1 MPCRIISEMVYSSLI
16 VFSWVFT
23 ASWGHL
29 TSAEW
34 WCCHSSSHGNQTG
47 TEGTEG
53 SSRSSEQGEW
63 RQGQQGTGVLPP
75 SHPWNRWLCQQ
86 RDLGAPG
93 SSAQWP
99 RTGLGVGAAPPASG
113 PALSLV
119 SRRQEMC
126 AASLGD
132 EWSSSCAPL
141 HPDSEPL
148 SFQHHIHYQLQEEVL
163 ESRTATRRMPW
174 SENSGTTRML
184 NHLPP
189 TRLLLPKLPHVSVC
203 CRTPSALPCLT
214 SPPQTS
220 PSF

>member
-99 RTGLGVGAAPPASG
+99 RTGLGVGVVWEV
-113 PALSLV
+113 SL
-119 SRRQEMC
+119 
-126 AASLGD
+126 
-132 EWSSSCAPL
+132 
-141 HPDSEPL
+141 
-148 SFQHHIHYQLQEEVL
+148 
-163 ESRTATRRMPW
+163 
-174 SENSGTTRML
+174 RML
-184 NHLPP
+184 GLSYRIWTFLSDLKRVQENIIFFWIRYCQKKKRWLYDW
-189 TRLLLPKLPHVSVC
+189 LS
-203 CRTPSALPCLT
+203 
-214 SPPQTS
+214 
-220 PSF
+220 